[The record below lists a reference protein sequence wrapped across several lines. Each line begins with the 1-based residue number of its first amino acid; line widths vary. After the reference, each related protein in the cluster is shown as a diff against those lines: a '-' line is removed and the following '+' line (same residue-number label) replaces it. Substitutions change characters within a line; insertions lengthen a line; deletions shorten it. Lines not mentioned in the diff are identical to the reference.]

1 MSTLQRYVAV
11 LANDRGIVLT
21 PSETIARLVLANK
34 NSAGKK
40 GGNTKGQKQQAV
52 ASNDA
57 SAQSYYDKLVL
68 DSGIKADVLKAIIKV
83 ESGSYPFINDRVV
96 VRFEPHIFNRLY
108 VKKLLGKNKITGKDR
123 KTYGKTVLLP
133 GMRVPTGVKVERTG
147 KLGCKIVIGY
157 DVKSSEGLTRFS
169 DVKRTY
175 AQRQSIEYEALNM
188 AASIDYDLAHQ
199 STSFGL
205 GQIMGFNHKYAGYAS
220 AREMAEAFQAS
231 AWNQRAGIVSFI
243 LNYPVK
249 DSVTGKTVLEAARD
263 IDFEA
268 FARVYNGDQTGAYAK
283 RMRDKYR
290 PKFVGA

>member
-1 MSTLQRYVAV
+1 MSSIQRYVAV
-11 LANDRGIVLT
+11 LADEFGKVLT
-21 PSETIARLVLANK
+21 PSETIARLVSASK
-34 NSAGKK
+34 SSAGKK
-40 GGNTKGQKQQAV
+40 GGNTKGQRRQAV

-68 DSGIKADVLKAIIKV
+68 DAGIQSNVLKAIIKV
-83 ESGSYPFINDRVV
+83 ESGSYPYINDRVV

-108 VKKLLGKNKITGKDR
+108 VKKVSGKRRITSADR
-123 KTYGKTVLLP
+123 KQFGKTVLLP
-133 GMRVPTGVKVERTG
+133 GMRVPTGVKVEKTG

-157 DVKSSEGLTRFS
+157 DVKSSDGLTRFS
-169 DVKRTY
+169 DSKRTY

-205 GQIMGFNHKYAGYAS
+205 GQIMGFNYTYAGYTS

-231 AWNQRAGIVSFI
+231 AWNQRAGIVAFI

-249 DSVTGKTVLEAARD
+249 DSVTSKTVLQSARD

-268 FARVYNGDQTGAYAK
+268 FARVYNGDKTGKYAAK
-283 RMRDKYR
+283 MRDKYKQR
-290 PKFVGA
+290 VGA